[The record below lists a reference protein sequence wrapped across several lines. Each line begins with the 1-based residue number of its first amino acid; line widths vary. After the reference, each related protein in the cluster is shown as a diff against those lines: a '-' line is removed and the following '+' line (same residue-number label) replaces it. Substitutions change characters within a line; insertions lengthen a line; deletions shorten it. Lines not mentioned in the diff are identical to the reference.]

1 MTTDETVRHY
11 EDIDYRVDEGIAV
24 IVLDAAERRNA
35 LRNQMLRDLADALDR
50 ADRDP
55 DVRVVLLTGAGASF
69 CVGAELHGP
78 DTLIE
83 ALEEDV
89 AGHTPPTGYR
99 EPGGRVSERLFD
111 MSTPPVVAAVNG
123 DAVGGGASIMA
134 ACDIKIAS
142 STARFGF
149 VFTRRG
155 VVPESASSWY
165 LPRLVG
171 LATATDWLLSGG
183 RVFEA
188 DEALNAGLVTQL
200 VPPEQVLDRAMAY
213 ARVFVTETSPTS
225 VALAKRLLMDTWRHD
240 TPRQASE
247 IESRVYASRLRTP
260 DVREGVLSFLERR
273 PAVFGPFA
281 PARTNASD
289 VRLPQSCAGGDPP
302 RTPPAQLRRQRPA
315 GKTRPSTADS
325 AESALQTQKS

>member
-89 AGHTPPTGYR
+89 AGHTPTGYR

-111 MSTPPVVAAVNG
+111 MSTPVVAAVNG

-171 LATATDWLLSGG
+171 LATATDWLLSG

-281 PARTNASD
+281 PGPDERF
-289 VRLPQSCAGGDPP
+289 
-302 RTPPAQLRRQRPA
+302 
-315 GKTRPSTADS
+315 
-325 AESALQTQKS
+325 

>member
-1 MTTDETVRHY
+1 MVNEETARDY
-11 EDIDYRVDEGIAV
+11 EEIGYRVDDGMAV
-24 IVLDAAERRNA
+24 ITLDAPNRRNA
-35 LRNQMLRDLADALDR
+35 LRNQMLRDLADTLDR

-55 DVRVVLLTGAGASF
+55 EVRVVLLTGAGPSF

-89 AGHTPPTGYR
+89 PGHTPTGYR

-111 MSTPPVVAAVNG
+111 MSTPVVAAVNG

-142 STARFGF
+142 SAARFGF

-171 LATATDWLLSGG
+171 LSTAADWLLSGRIFG
-183 RVFEA
+183 AE
-188 DEALNAGLVTQL
+188 EALTAGLITQV
-200 VPPEQVLDRAMAY
+200 VPPEAVMERATAY
-213 ARVFVTETSPTS
+213 ARLFVTETSPTS
-225 VALAKRLLMDTWRHD
+225 VALAKRLLMDSWRHD

-247 IESRVYASRLRTP
+247 VESRVYASRLRTA

-273 PAVFGPFA
+273 PAAFGPFA
-281 PARTNASD
+281 PGPDERF
-289 VRLPQSCAGGDPP
+289 
-302 RTPPAQLRRQRPA
+302 
-315 GKTRPSTADS
+315 
-325 AESALQTQKS
+325 

>member
-1 MTTDETVRHY
+1 MLGRSVMGAEAGDRKY
-11 EDIDYRVDEGIAV
+11 EEIDYRVDDGMAV
-24 IVLDAAERRNA
+24 ITLDAPERRNA

-55 DVRVVLLTGAGASF
+55 EVRVVLLTGAGASF

-83 ALEEDV
+83 ALEEDTP
-89 AGHTPPTGYR
+89 GHTPTGYR

-111 MSTPPVVAAVNG
+111 MSTPVIAAVNG
-123 DAVGGGASIMA
+123 DAVGGGASIIA
-134 ACDIKIAS
+134 ACDVKIVS

-171 LATATDWLLSGG
+171 LATAADWLLSGRIFG
-183 RVFEA
+183 A
-188 DEALNAGLVTQL
+188 DEALTAGLITRV
-200 VPPEQVLDRAMAY
+200 VPPEDVLEHAVAY
-213 ARVFVTETSPTS
+213 ARQFVTDTSPTS
-225 VALAKRLLMDTWRHD
+225 VALAKRLLMDSWRHD

-247 IESRVYASRLRTP
+247 VESRVYASRLRSS

-273 PAVFGPFA
+273 PATFGPFA
-281 PARTNASD
+281 PGPDERF
-289 VRLPQSCAGGDPP
+289 
-302 RTPPAQLRRQRPA
+302 
-315 GKTRPSTADS
+315 
-325 AESALQTQKS
+325 